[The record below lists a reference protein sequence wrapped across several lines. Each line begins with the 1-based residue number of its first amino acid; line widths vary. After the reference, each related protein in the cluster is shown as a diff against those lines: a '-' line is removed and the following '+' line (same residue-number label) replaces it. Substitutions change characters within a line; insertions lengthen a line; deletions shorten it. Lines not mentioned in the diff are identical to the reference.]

1 MYYNMQPGQAAIAL
15 SADSVRRANALAA
28 VLAPNF
34 LIANPDLIGGA
45 NITGN
50 GGKTRYDSV
59 QFELRRRLSGGLQF
73 DTSYVFGK
81 AYESSRYSFRRPR
94 LMTRNTGSEGDVTH
108 ALKATA
114 VYDLPFGRGQRFGS
128 SAGPVLDRVIGGWQ
142 IAGTAR
148 IQSGRL
154 VDLG

>member
-50 GGKTRYDSV
+50 GGKTRYDSLQV
-59 QFELRRRLSGGLQF
+59 ELRRRLSSGLQL

-81 AYESSRYSFRRPR
+81 AYESSRFSFRLPR
-94 LMTRNTGSEGDVTH
+94 LMRRNTGAQGDVTH

-114 VYDLPFGRGQRFGS
+114 VYDLPFGRGRRFGS
-128 SAGPVLDRVIGGWQ
+128 DVGGAMDRVIGDWQ

-148 IQSGRL
+148 I
-154 VDLG
+154 